1 VRLLRTAGR
10 APTLAD
16 PLSDWDVAGPHDGPT
31 LLFLHG
37 TRVTRDMWHPQVRA
51 FADDYRMVCLDLPA
65 HGSLRDAPFHL
76 QRAKD
81 HVRRAIDEAC
91 GGRAIV
97 VGQSMGGYVAMLVAA
112 EHPEAVAGLV
122 LSNCSAEPRAVVRHA
137 GRAVAAYLG
146 MAVRQR
152 VRGHVPGPEARPGDH
167 AADRGPADQV
177 PEDGTRPVVEPAT
190 RGLLFRGS
198 TRTVANALRVRF
210 LPRLAA
216 YPGPTLIVNGELD
229 TVFRR
234 GEGEFLAACRDGR
247 LVVVEGAG
255 HLVNIEGAEAFNAA
269 LRVFVEE
276 VGDDRRTGATS
287 IGRLW

>member
-1 VRLLRTAGR
+1 MAARSPSL
-10 APTLAD
+10 PD
-16 PLSDWDVAGPHDGPT
+16 PLSDWDVTGPHDGPT

-81 HVRRAIDEAC
+81 HVRRVIDEAC
-91 GGRAIV
+91 DGRAIV
-97 VGQSMGGYVAMLVAA
+97 VGQSMGGYVAILVAA
-112 EHPEAVAGLV
+112 EHPEAVTGLV

-137 GRAVAAYLG
+137 GRAVATYLG

-152 VRGHVPGPEARPGDH
+152 VRGHVPGPEARPGDL
-167 AADRGPADQV
+167 AADRNPKCQGPKS
-177 PEDGTRPVVEPAT
+177 DGPQPLAEPAT

-216 YPGPTLIVNGELD
+216 YRGPTLIVNGELD
-229 TVFRR
+229 PVFRR
-234 GEGEFLAACRDGR
+234 GEGEFLAACHDGR
-247 LVVVEGAG
+247 LVVVQGAG
-255 HLVNIEGAEAFNAA
+255 HLVNIEGAEAFNTA
-269 LRVFVEE
+269 LRGFVEQIRDVRE
-276 VGDDRRTGATS
+276 TDATS